1 MGIKKWIAKQG
12 QKIADTTSKLSA
24 LSPKDI
30 DDINQLRDKYFNRLT
45 DLRENVANT
54 ALTEALLAAGSVEIF
69 SAYLPQIKELYV
81 PINSEKTI
89 GENSPVSSIRY
100 FNITKWVTDKK
111 ENSLEKMVNVY
122 SVLSDENCNI
132 ALIFMRKVDRCEVYI
147 AVADNADNEK
157 NNSTICSYIQRIQDA
172 IRGNFPGS
180 KFGSACSGSPIS
192 VSEESTVAA
201 VTNIPTESSE
211 KFISQTIEK
220 LLDGTVPSDSSKEY
234 TIILLATPVRDI
246 EERKLRLSELY
257 SGFASYASWQ
267 TSYTYTETKA
277 HGSSANFGVNAG
289 VSAGIQN
296 GQNNAVSQSE
306 GNSDQESQQ
315 TGTNEGVSS
324 GTNVQHT
331 EGQTTNNTKAYNCTQ
346 SDGAQ
351 YNQGSNHTETH
362 GDNSS
367 TTSGSNETATLSGGA
382 GISVCGI
389 GANVGIANST
399 GNYSGSSFGTSSS
412 YSDGTSVTFGNSH
425 SLSEGTSV
433 STGQSQSLSESVGKS
448 ITNQIT
454 RSIINSLGRTVTKTV
469 SNTAGLFNS
478 VNFGGNFGAN
488 FARSSSVT
496 ATIGKNETIMQTFTN
511 HSVKHALELIDEQMK
526 RYEECTAIGMWDFAA
541 YIISDDPNVANNVSH
556 TYLSLTE
563 GEKSYM
569 SRPAV
574 NIWRGDIGTE
584 SPESQKASEICKYL
598 AILRH
603 PVFGIDRQILER
615 YADYSVY
622 PPIVTATTTLSGK
635 ELALSLNFPQKSI
648 SGLPV
653 IECAEFGRNVSSYD
667 ETKNDGKKL
676 EIGNIYHMHHEE
688 KQKVE
693 LSAKSL
699 ASHTFITGSTGSGK
713 SNTVYTILDE
723 AMRNDCKFMV
733 IEPAKG
739 EYKHVLG
746 LRPDVSVYGT
756 NPNITPLLKLDP
768 FSFPADI
775 HVLEH
780 MDRLVEIFN
789 VCWPM
794 YAAMPAVLKNA
805 IERSYEDCG
814 WELSASRN
822 EYDNR
827 LFPTFADVV
836 RNVRKIIDSSEYDSE
851 NKGAYKGSLIT
862 RLESLSNGINGM
874 IFNSNQISDSKLFD
888 QNVIVD
894 LSRVGSTETKSLLM
908 GILILKLQEYRMTSS
923 KINADLN
930 HITVLEEAHNILK
943 RTSTEQNPE
952 IGNLAGKSVEMLSN
966 AIAEMR
972 TYGEGFIIADQAPGL
987 LDMSVIRNTNTKI
1000 IMRLPENEDRETAG
1014 KAAGMNEEQ
1023 IAELAKLPCGVA
1035 AVYQNE
1041 WIQPVLCKVKKF
1053 SAPDA
1058 HYSMPASANEA
1069 QNAVMFARMRI
1080 ASFLGAERPPEFKLK
1095 ELDNAG
1101 LTSSAKVMLLQS
1113 QHYGNKIGEGVRSSI
1128 VCSLFPELV
1137 RKLNTF
1143 YSGYN
1148 DVTGIEQI
1156 TRQYFERYRQD
1167 YTEYLNNMTGR
1178 PLGRTLLDSCY
1189 SEMIGLIVQS
1199 WNIENHIHFD
1209 SKTQT
1214 M

>member
-1 MGIKKWIAKQG
+1 MGIKKWLVKQG

-30 DDINQLRDKYFNRLT
+30 DDINQLRDKYFSKLT
-45 DLRENVANT
+45 DIEENVTDT

-81 PINSEKTI
+81 PINSEKTV

-132 ALIFMRKVDRCEVYI
+132 ALIFRRKIDKCEVYI
-147 AVADNADNEK
+147 AVTDNADNEK

-180 KFGSACSGSPIS
+180 EFSVAYSGSPIS
-192 VSEESTVAA
+192 IPDESTVAT

-220 LLDGTVPSDSSKEY
+220 LLDGTVPSEKSKEY
-234 TIILLATPVRDI
+234 TVILLATPVRDI
-246 EERKLRLSELY
+246 EERKLRLSEIY

-267 TSYTYTETKA
+267 TSFTYSETKA

-289 VSAGIQN
+289 VSAGVQN

-306 GNSDQESQQ
+306 GNSNQESRQ
-315 TGTNEGVSS
+315 TGTNEGVST
-324 GTNVQHT
+324 GTNIQQGK
-331 EGQTTNNTKAYNCTQ
+331 GQTQSRSDSHSLTQ
-346 SDGAQ
+346 SDGTQ
-351 YNQGSNHTETH
+351 YSNVTNHTESQ
-362 GDNSS
+362 GNNSS
-367 TTSGSNETATLSGGA
+367 TNTGTNSNTALNGG
-382 GISVCGI
+382 GQISLFGI
-389 GANVGIANST
+389 GANVGNSKST

-412 YSDGTSVTFGNSH
+412 YSDGTSVSFGNSQ

-454 RSIINSLGRTVTKTV
+454 KSIVNSLGRTVTKTL
-469 SNTAGLFNS
+469 SNTAGLFSS

-496 ATIGKNETIMQTFTN
+496 ATIGNNETITQNFTN

-526 RYEECTAIGMWDFAA
+526 RYEQCTALGMWDFAA
-541 YIISDDPNVANNVSH
+541 YVISEDANVANNVSH

-574 NIWRGDIGTE
+574 NIWRGDIGSE
-584 SPESQKASEICKYL
+584 SAESQKASEICKYL

-603 PVFGIDRQILER
+603 PVFGIDRQILEQ

-622 PPIVTATTTLSGK
+622 PPVVTATAALSGK

-648 SGLPV
+648 AGLPV
-653 IECAEFGRNVSSYD
+653 IECAEFGRNVSTYD
-667 ETKNDGKKL
+667 EVKADEAKL

-693 LSAKSL
+693 LSANSL

-713 SNTVYTILDE
+713 SNTVYTVLNE
-723 AMRNDCKFMV
+723 AMRFGCKFMV

-739 EYKHVLG
+739 EYKHILG
-746 LRPDVSVYGT
+746 TRADVSVYGT
-756 NPNITPLLKLDP
+756 NPDITPLLKLDP
-768 FSFPADI
+768 FSFPQDI

-814 WELSASRN
+814 WELSTSRN
-822 EYDNR
+822 EYGSG
-827 LFPTFADVV
+827 LFPTFSDVV
-836 RNVRKIIDSSEYDSE
+836 RNVRQIIDSSEYDAE

-862 RLESLSNGINGM
+862 RLESLSNGINRM
-874 IFNSNQISDSKLFD
+874 IFNSDQISDAELFN
-888 QNVIVD
+888 QNVIID
-894 LSRVGSTETKSLLM
+894 LSRVGSAETKSLLM
-908 GILILKLQEYRMTSS
+908 GILVLKLQEYRMTGS
-923 KINADLN
+923 KINSPLK

-952 IGNLAGKSVEMLSN
+952 VGNLAGKSVEMLSN

-972 TYGEGFIIADQAPGL
+972 TYGEGFIIADQSPGL

-1000 IMRLPENEDRETAG
+1000 IMRLPENGDRETVG

-1053 SAPDA
+1053 SAPDVL
-1058 HYSMPASANEA
+1058 YSLPENSGEA
-1069 QNAVMFARMRI
+1069 QNAVMVAKMRI
-1080 ASFLGAERPPEFKLK
+1080 AYYLNAERPPEFTLK
-1095 ELDNAG
+1095 DLNNAG
-1101 LTSSAKVMLLQS
+1101 LTSSAKVMLMQS
-1113 QHYGNKIGEGVRSSI
+1113 QQYGNKIGERVRSSI
-1128 VCSLFPELV
+1128 ICSLFPDLI
-1137 RKLNTF
+1137 RKLNAF
-1143 YSGYN
+1143 YCGYN
-1148 DVTGIEQI
+1148 DANGIEQI
-1156 TRQYFERYRQD
+1156 TRRYFEQYRQS
-1167 YTEYLNNMTGR
+1167 YAEYLNNMTGR
-1178 PLGRTLLDSCY
+1178 TLSNTLLDSCY
-1189 SEMIGLIVQS
+1189 SEIISLVIQS
-1199 WNIENHIHFD
+1199 WNLENCIRYD
-1209 SKTQT
+1209 GKTEAK
-1214 M
+1214 